1 MAASRPGA
9 LSAGMTGNNS
19 IHRVPLPSPTNRTPA
34 VHHTEVAKELST
46 PESLQQ
52 CSPPALDLQLTGSPP
67 ERPPARAHQSPAQ
80 PPAAARR
87 LEFGGA
93 VSAATCSTVAAAL
106 AQADAASSPADH
118 SRLQLRPLGASSE
131 DCLAAAAL
139 SDVSLLCAVPGGS
152 SFAAVLQRD
161 GAHMCLR
168 ASGGGALPEA
178 LQPPGASPVLM
189 LVVAALCRRA
199 WLAPYIP
206 RTSGGGSGD
215 GDGGHGGLAAAYSLS
230 GERRQKADAALKCFR
245 LGGGVPAD
253 TPRADLLQ
261 AAATEVLV
269 PLHAV
274 AR

>member
-1 MAASRPGA
+1 MLTAA
-9 LSAGMTGNNS
+9 MTGNNN
-19 IHRVPLPSPTNRTPA
+19 IHRNPLPSPTNRTPA
-34 VHHTEVAKELST
+34 VHHTEVAKNLST

-52 CSPPALDLQLTGSPP
+52 CSPPALGLQLTGSPP
-67 ERPPARAHQSPAQ
+67 ERPPASAHQSPAQ

-87 LEFGGA
+87 LEFGA
-93 VSAATCSTVAAAL
+93 VVSAAICSTVAAAL
-106 AQADAASSPADH
+106 AQADAASSAADH
-118 SRLQLRPLGASSE
+118 SRLRLRPLGASSE

-139 SDVSLLCAVPGGS
+139 SDISLLCAVPGGS

-178 LQPPGASPVLM
+178 LRPPGASRVLM
-189 LVVAALCRRA
+189 LVVAARCRRA

-206 RTSGGGSGD
+206 RTSGGGGS
-215 GDGGHGGLAAAYSLS
+215 GDGGHGGLAAACSLS
-230 GERRQKADAALKCFR
+230 GERRQKAGAALKCFR

-253 TPRADLLQ
+253 TPHADLLQ

-269 PLHAV
+269 PLHAI